1 MLAVWVVRT
10 RGVKLGG
17 EVGYQMRLDKVT
29 CAATRIC
36 YLTEGVLRRRM
47 LAQRR
52 NLLIRRQAE
61 RIDDRRGDLFGD
73 ETESDFFVLMRAWKY
88 AQRNGF
94 DDELCRGMGI
104 HAQAARQIGLLF
116 EQFSSIAAAEGFD
129 IREKPVAPGGQFT

>member
-17 EVGYQMRLDKVT
+17 EVGYQMRLDNVT

-36 YLTEGVLRRRM
+36 YLTEGVLLRRM

-73 ETESDFFVLMRAWKY
+73 DTESNFFVLMRAWRY
-88 AQRNGF
+88 AQRSGY
-94 DDELCRGMGI
+94 DEERCQRMGI

-116 EQFSSIAAAEGFD
+116 EQFLSIAAAEGFD
-129 IREKPVAPGGQFT
+129 IREKPMAPWGQFT